1 MNNPKISVIV
11 PVYNV
16 EKYLRRCIDSILA
29 QTFTDFELLLIDDGS
44 KDSSGEICDEYAGKD
59 ERVRVFHK
67 DNGGVSSA
75 RNLGLDNAKG
85 EWIWFVDSDDVI
97 NPNIDLSS
105 VLTNISDEDYVLFNG
120 EEFSDDEDINQALFC
135 KDFKVDK
142 SYDKNEFL
150 LKYVCHNHFLLW
162 YKRSLIEKYGI
173 RFTEGMK
180 VAEDE
185 EFQLKYLI
193 ICSHPIKVDG
203 TLYFYRIRRE
213 SAMNNSKTYLDI
225 QLCSEVLLNNI
236 SAFIINRKIND
247 KWLFCR
253 LESVLKQYLAASSHF
268 RFYKWWK
275 FQRQYRRLV
284 NIVQQMHF
292 PYKLNNKLKMAYYS
306 VGLYILMFKTYQ
318 CLIQYIKK

>member
-1 MNNPKISVIV
+1 MDNLRLSVIV

-16 EKYLRRCIDSILA
+16 EKYIRQCIDSIL
-29 QTFTDFELLLIDDGS
+29 THSFTDFELLLIDDGS
-44 KDSSGEICDEYAGKD
+44 KDKSGEICDEYARKD
-59 ERVRVFHK
+59 SRVKAFHK
-67 DNGGVSSA
+67 ENGGVSSA
-75 RNLGLDNAKG
+75 RNMGLDNARG

-120 EEFSDDEDINQALFC
+120 EEFSDGEDINQTLFC

-193 ICSHPIKVDG
+193 ICSHPIKVDN
-203 TLYFYRIRRE
+203 TLYFYRIRRG
-213 SAMNNSKTYLDI
+213 SAMNNSQTYSDI
-225 QLCSEVLLNNI
+225 LLCSEVLLNNI
-236 SAFIINRKIND
+236 SGFILNHRIND
-247 KWLFCR
+247 EWLFYR
-253 LESVLKQYLAASSHF
+253 LESVLKQYLATSSHF
-268 RFYKWWK
+268 CVNKWWK
-275 FQRQYRRLV
+275 IQRQYRRLV
-284 NIVQQMHF
+284 NIVLQMHF
-292 PYKLNNKLKMAYYS
+292 PYKFNNKLKMAYYN

-318 CLIQYIKK
+318 YLIQHVKK

>member
-1 MNNPKISVIV
+1 MDNLRLSVIV

-16 EKYLRRCIDSILA
+16 EKYIRQCIDSILT
-29 QTFTDFELLLIDDGS
+29 QSFIDFELLLIDDGS
-44 KDSSGEICDEYAGKD
+44 KDKSGEICDEYARKD
-59 ERVRVFHK
+59 SRVKAFHK
-67 DNGGVSSA
+67 ENGGVSSA
-75 RNLGLDNAKG
+75 RNLGLDQARG

-105 VLTNISDEDYVLFNG
+105 VLTNTRTEDYVLFNG
-120 EEFSDDEDINQALFC
+120 EEFSDGDEIDPTLFR

-142 SYDKNEFL
+142 GYDKNEFL
-150 LKYVCHNHFLLW
+150 LNHVCHNHFLLW

-193 ICSHPIKVDG
+193 ICSRPIKVDG
-203 TLYFYRIRRE
+203 TLYFYRIRRG

-247 KWLFCR
+247 KWLFYR

-275 FQRQYRRLV
+275 FQTQYRKLV
-284 NIVQQMHF
+284 NIVKRMRF
-292 PYKLNNKLKMAYYS
+292 PYKINNKLKMAYYN

-318 CLIQYIKK
+318 CLIQHVKK

>member
-1 MNNPKISVIV
+1 MDNLRLSVIV

-16 EKYLRRCIDSILA
+16 EKYIRQCIDSIL
-29 QTFTDFELLLIDDGS
+29 THSFTDFELLLIDDGS
-44 KDSSGEICDEYAGKD
+44 KDKSGEICDEYARKD
-59 ERVRVFHK
+59 SRVKAFHK
-67 DNGGVSSA
+67 ENGGVSSA
-75 RNLGLDNAKG
+75 RNMGLDNARG

-120 EEFSDDEDINQALFC
+120 EEFSDGEDINQALFC

-193 ICSHPIKVDG
+193 I
-203 TLYFYRIRRE
+203 
-213 SAMNNSKTYLDI
+213 
-225 QLCSEVLLNNI
+225 
-236 SAFIINRKIND
+236 
-247 KWLFCR
+247 
-253 LESVLKQYLAASSHF
+253 
-268 RFYKWWK
+268 
-275 FQRQYRRLV
+275 
-284 NIVQQMHF
+284 
-292 PYKLNNKLKMAYYS
+292 
-306 VGLYILMFKTYQ
+306 
-318 CLIQYIKK
+318 